1 MIDNEEI
8 IPTIDFDKE
17 DYKNVQN
24 YNKEYIV
31 NVCREISVNKNDII
45 TLLRT
50 QYNIEGNIEI
60 TKLNRGSSN
69 LFEINVNGKR
79 YILKEFNSNKP
90 VSLVEKEIRLIK
102 YLQNGKLQ
110 VPQYIQLM
118 MEDIILFLMEK
129 Q

>member
-1 MIDNEEI
+1 M
-8 IPTIDFDKE
+8 
-17 DYKNVQN
+17 
-24 YNKEYIV
+24 
-31 NVCREISVNKNDII
+31 SVEKSVLTKNDII

-50 QYNIEGNIEI
+50 QYNIEGNAEI

-110 VPQYIQLM
+110 VAQYIQSN
-118 MEDIILFLMEK
+118 DGRYYFIFRC
-129 Q
+129 